1 MIIYQPT
8 GLVSIYRTIKYEFL
22 LFASALEII
31 YIEYDVIF
39 DGVTIATD
47 RAIPSRVEPNGMF
60 AGDDY
65 YFEVDVSEYLKPIT
79 NPLRS
84 KMEQFGRPN
93 EGAAVESKNA
103 AGDLQLSTRY
113 YFRNASNLI
122 EQASP
127 LLNDLTSR
135 CTAGIISTK
144 NTRVQA
150 LNRFAQLP
158 PRVSE
163 FLTDRP
169 DFESLGRGENAFLA
183 TISGILVNSFRVELF
198 DSAGVSISEAFQDIT
213 GPSDHKSIGVGQLQ
227 LENTGSWIGTAPNFS
242 AGNVAYYTIDFGLRI
257 SPSGYTQ
264 FSPTRTITVGEP
276 CSKKI
281 ELAWLNKLGGIDTYR
296 FGLTETIRSKEAN
309 TANKPLQWLPT
320 EPNSAHDP
328 ADFVRFDYGINSRRS
343 YSLRA
348 TATPSVMSWLAD
360 LVDSAEVYMRDPN
373 DSTEWLRVVVANG
386 DYTEQ
391 RQPNVFDFTLTVTLS
406 QGIINHRN

>member
-8 GLVSIYRTIKYEFL
+8 GLVSIYRPIKYEFL

-31 YIEYDVIF
+31 YIEYDIF
-39 DGVTIATD
+39 FEGNLIATD
-47 RAIPSRVEPNGMF
+47 RAVPSRVVPNGMF

-65 YFEVDVSEYLKPIT
+65 YFEIDASEYLKPIT
-79 NPLRS
+79 NPLRT
-84 KMEQFGRPN
+84 KMEQFGRAN
-93 EGAAVESKNA
+93 QGAAAESPNA

-122 EQASP
+122 EQVDP
-127 LLNDLTSR
+127 NQNDLTGLS
-135 CTAGIISTK
+135 TAAIISTK
-144 NTRVQA
+144 NLRIQA

-158 PRVSE
+158 PRQSD

-169 DFESLGRGENAFLA
+169 DFEVLGRGENAFLA
-183 TISGILVNSFRVELF
+183 TIFGSLANSFRVELF
-198 DSAGVSISEAFQDIT
+198 DSAGLSISEAFQDIT
-213 GPSDHKSIGVGQLQ
+213 GPSDHKSLGVGQLQ
-227 LENTGSWIGTAPNFS
+227 LENTGGWIGTAPNFS
-242 AGNVAYYTIDFGLRI
+242 AGNVAFYTIDFGLRI
-257 SPSGYTQ
+257 GPSSYNQ

-296 FGLTETIRSKEAN
+296 FGLLETLRSKAADS
-309 TANKPLQWLPT
+309 ANKPLQWLPT
-320 EPNSAHDP
+320 SPNNAHDP
-328 ADFVRFDYGINSRRS
+328 ADFGLFDYGIESRRS